1 MCGIAGIVD
10 LRGRAPVDAAL
21 LQRMNDAQRRRGPDG
36 AGTHVEPRVGLA
48 HRRLAIID
56 LSGGV
61 QPLYNEDRSV
71 VVTFNGEIYDYQSLF
86 RELEARGHRF
96 ATRSDTEV
104 LVHAWEEWGPDSVTH
119 LAGMFA
125 YAIWDSRQRQLF
137 LARDRLGKKPL
148 YYAELDNGQFIF
160 GSELKVLLQHP
171 ALRREIDEIAVEDYF
186 ALGYVPD
193 PRTILRTVRKLE
205 PGHTLTL
212 VLDQPVPKPRPYWAL
227 SFQRQSALNE
237 AEACEQVVG
246 QLRDAVRKRM
256 VADVPLGAFL
266 SGGVDSSAVVS
277 QMSGLSERPV
287 VTCSVSFG
295 DPRFNESQFAAM
307 VADRYHTNHSVE
319 RVDSDDFDLL
329 DTLAEV
335 YDEPFADSSAL
346 PTLRV
351 CELARRHVKVALSGD
366 AGDETLAGY
375 RRYRWHMNEEQVRA
389 RLPLGVRRALFG
401 TAGRLYPKLDWAP
414 RFLRA
419 KATLLGMARDS
430 VEGYFNSV
438 AITTDEM
445 RRGLFSDSFRRK
457 LDGYHA
463 LDVFRG
469 HAANAPVEDALS
481 LVQYLDFK
489 TYLPGDILTKVDRA
503 SMWHGL
509 EVRVPMLDH
518 RFVEWAAT
526 LPQHLKLRAGEGKY
540 VLKKAMESYL
550 PREVLYRPKMG
561 FGVPIGAWFRGPL
574 RQAVRDRLLGAGLE
588 RTGYFNAQHL
598 ERIVDQHQSGARDFG
613 PTLWALLMFE
623 AFWRRV
629 IDTPASEGPA

>member
-1 MCGIAGIVD
+1 MCGIAGIID
-10 LRGRAPVDAAL
+10 LRGRAPVDAEL
-21 LQRMNDAQRRRGPDG
+21 LRRMNDAQHRRGPDG
-36 AGTHVEPRVGLA
+36 SGMHVEPRVGLA

-56 LSGGV
+56 LSGGI

-71 VVTFNGEIYDYQSLF
+71 VVTFNGEIYDYQALF

-104 LVHAWEEWGPDSVTH
+104 LVHAWEEWGAESVKH

-125 YAIWDSRQRQLF
+125 YAIWDSRQRQVF
-137 LARDRLGKKPL
+137 IARDRVGKKPL

-171 ALRREIDEIAVEDYF
+171 ALRRDIDEAAIEDYF

-193 PRTILRTVRKLE
+193 PRTILSTVRKLE

-212 VLDQPVPKPRPYWAL
+212 TLDQPLPVPRAYW
-227 SFQRQSALNE
+227 SLNFRE
-237 AEACEQVVG
+237 QTVRSDAEACEQVVH

-277 QMSGLSERPV
+277 QMAALSERPV

-295 DPRFNESQFAAM
+295 DRRFNESHFAEM
-307 VADRYHTNHSVE
+307 VAQRYRTDHSVE
-319 RVDSDDFDLL
+319 QVDSDDFDLL
-329 DTLAEV
+329 DTLADV

-375 RRYRWHMNEEQVRA
+375 RRYRWHMNEERVRA
-389 RLPLGVRRALFG
+389 LLPLGARRVIFG
-401 TAGRLYPKLDWAP
+401 TAGRVYPKLDWAP
-414 RFLRA
+414 RILRA

-438 AITTDEM
+438 AITTGEM
-445 RRGLFSDSFRRK
+445 RAGLYSKALHGNLRG
-457 LDGYHA
+457 YNA
-463 LDVFRG
+463 LEVFRA
-469 HAANAPVEDALS
+469 HATNAPVNDRLA

-526 LPQHLKLRAGEGKY
+526 LLPSQKLRSGEGKF
-540 VLKKAMESYL
+540 VLKKAMEQYL

-561 FGVPIGAWFRGPL
+561 FGVPIASWFRGPL
-574 RQAVRDRLLGAGLE
+574 RQAVRDRLLGPGL
-588 RTGYFNAQHL
+588 RDAGYFDSQYLKHL
-598 ERIVDQHQSGARDFG
+598 IDQHQSGARDFG
-613 PTLWALLMFE
+613 PVIWALLMFE

-629 IDTPASEGPA
+629 MCAPSPGQ